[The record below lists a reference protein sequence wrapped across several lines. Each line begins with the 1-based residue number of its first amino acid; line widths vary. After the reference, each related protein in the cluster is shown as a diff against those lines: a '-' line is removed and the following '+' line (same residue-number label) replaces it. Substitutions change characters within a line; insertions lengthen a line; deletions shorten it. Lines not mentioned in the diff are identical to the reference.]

1 MFILAY
7 FVLLGWIPFTLFI
20 FAILPPQRAVITAFI
35 LGWLFMPLAS
45 FGLSGLPDYEKR
57 SAICISVLL
66 ATLLFHSDVL
76 LRLRPRWVD
85 LPMAVFCACPIAS
98 SLNNGMGLYDGLSMT
113 SSNLVMWGLPYI
125 IGRAYF
131 TRLEHLRELAIGFAV
146 GGLIYAPFCLWE
158 TRMSPQLHLNVY
170 GFTTGWGEIKYGG
183 YCPKVFM
190 NNGLELAMW
199 MITTVVVGFWLWA
212 SGSLKRL
219 RDLPFDRLLLG
230 LLVVAVLCRGT
241 GATFLLTVGIAL
253 WFALKWTK
261 LRLPALVLLTF
272 GPLYFITRSTGLWS
286 GRETSDLVRMV
297 VNQTR
302 ADSLLFRLMNED
314 MLAAKALQRP
324 LFGWGGWGRNRVF
337 DEEGRDLTITDG
349 YWIIVLGNF
358 GVVGL
363 TSWTASL
370 LLPMGIMVKRYP
382 APSWRDPSLAVPA
395 VLSIILNIHLIDCT
409 ANAFPNSVY
418 ILSLGAVTEVLA
430 LLRPPARRAPAP
442 TVTLAVNNPLRSSA
456 IRHDWLA
463 RSLKQ
468 QGQTLEAEAAWLSA
482 QRAWSRLAA
491 ESPDVPEY
499 RQHWLDSYNDLAW
512 LLLTTSDWGQHNVSR
527 AILLAEKAVERAPE
541 CGTYW
546 NTLGIAYFRAGDW
559 KAAIAALERSIASD
573 GGGTSFDFFFL
584 GMAYWHQGD
593 EAQAH
598 LWCARADDW
607 MEKNRPGHADLL
619 RFRAEATSLLAG
631 HAPRG

>member
-1 MFILAY
+1 
-7 FVLLGWIPFTLFI
+7 
-20 FAILPPQRAVITAFI
+20 
-35 LGWLFMPLAS
+35 
-45 FGLSGLPDYEKR
+45 
-57 SAICISVLL
+57 
-66 ATLLFHSDVL
+66 
-76 LRLRPRWVD
+76 
-85 LPMAVFCACPIAS
+85 
-98 SLNNGMGLYDGLSMT
+98 
-113 SSNLVMWGLPYI
+113 
-125 IGRAYF
+125 
-131 TRLEHLRELAIGFAV
+131 
-146 GGLIYAPFCLWE
+146 
-158 TRMSPQLHLNVY
+158 
-170 GFTTGWGEIKYGG
+170 
-183 YCPKVFM
+183 M

-302 ADSLLFRLMNED
+302 ADSLLFRLVNED

-337 DEEGRDLTITDG
+337 DEEGRDLYDHRWVLDHYPRKPRRGRPDLLDCVAAATDG
-349 YWIIVLGNF
+349 HHGQAVPG
-358 GVVGL
+358 
-363 TSWTASL
+363 
-370 LLPMGIMVKRYP
+370 
-382 APSWRDPSLAVPA
+382 PSLARPVTRP
-395 VLSIILNIHLIDCT
+395 VCRYFNIVNLHLIDCI
-409 ANAFPNSVY
+409 ANAFPNSIY
-418 ILSLGAVTEVLA
+418 ILSLGAVTEVLTR
-430 LLRPPARRAPAP
+430 LGPPARRAPAP
-442 TVTLAVNNPLRSSA
+442 TMALAVSNPLKSSA
-456 IRHDWLA
+456 IRHDRLA

-468 QGQTLEAEAAWLSA
+468 QGRPREAEAAWLSA

-491 ESPDVPEY
+491 EFPDVPEY
-499 RQHWLDSYNDLAW
+499 RRHWLDGYNDLAW
-512 LLLTTSDWGQHNVSR
+512 LLLTTPDRGQRDVSR

-593 EAQAH
+593 ERRPISGAPAPTNG
-598 LWCARADDW
+598 WKKIARITRTCSASVPRRHHFSPETSRVAESASWVIEPLPHIVQLNNSNYKERDAVGGSPLTLTTGSDLPLGIKRSETTLEAI
-607 MEKNRPGHADLL
+607 EKSDAASRPGP
-619 RFRAEATSLLAG
+619 RTQSLDSGAVSLG
-631 HAPRG
+631 GCCKLITGSIP

>member
-1 MFILAY
+1 MGILVHL
-7 FVLLGWIPFTLFI
+7 VLVGWIPFTLFI
-20 FAILPPQRAVITAFI
+20 FAILPPQRTVITAFI

-45 FGLSGLPDYEKR
+45 FSLSGLPDYEKR

-98 SLNNGMGLYDGLSMT
+98 SLNNGMGLYDGLST
-113 SSNLVMWGLPYI
+113 SFGGLVMWGLPYI

-131 TRLEHLRELAIGFAV
+131 TRLEHLRELAIGFTV

-158 TRMSPQLHLNVY
+158 MRMSPQLHLNVY
-170 GFTTGWGEIKYGG
+170 GFATGWGEIKYGG

-337 DEEGRDLTITDG
+337 DEEGRDLSVTDG
-349 YWIIVLGNF
+349 YWIITLGSL

-382 APSWRDPSLAVPA
+382 APAWRDPSLAPSA
-395 VLSIILNIHLIDCT
+395 AISIVVNLHLIDCI
-409 ANAFPNSVY
+409 ANAFPNSIY
-418 ILSLGAVTEVLA
+418 ILLLGAVTEVLTC
-430 LLRPPARRAPAP
+430 LGPPARRAPAP
-442 TVTLAVNNPLRSSA
+442 TMALAVSNPLKSSA
-456 IRHDWLA
+456 IRHDRLA

-468 QGQTLEAEAAWLSA
+468 QGRPREAEAAWLSA

-491 ESPDVPEY
+491 EFPDVPEY
-499 RQHWLDSYNDLAW
+499 RRHWLDGYNDLAW
-512 LLLTTSDWGQHNVSR
+512 LLLTTPDRGQRDVSR

-541 CGTYW
+541 CGTYR

-598 LWCARADDW
+598 LWCARADEW
-607 MEKNRPGHADLL
+607 MEKNRPDHADLL
-619 RFRAEATSLLAG
+619 RFRAEATSLFSG
-631 HAPRG
+631 DVPRG

>member
-1 MFILAY
+1 MNILVY
-7 FVLLGWIPFTLFI
+7 LVLLGWIPCTLFI
-20 FAILPPQRAVITAFI
+20 FAILPPRRAVITAFI

-57 SAICISVLL
+57 SAICTSVLL
-66 ATLLFHSDVL
+66 ATLLFHPDVL

-85 LPMAVFCACPIAS
+85 LPMAAFCACPIAS
-98 SLNNGMGLYDGLSMT
+98 SLSNEMGLYDGLSMT
-113 SSNLVMWGLPYI
+113 FGNLVMWGLPYI

-131 TRLEHLRELAIGFAV
+131 TRLEHLRELAIGFTV
-146 GGLIYAPFCLWE
+146 GGLVYAPFCLWE
-158 TRMSPQLHLNVY
+158 SRMSPQLHQYVY
-170 GFTTGWGEIKYGG
+170 GFATGWGEVKYGG

-219 RDLPFDRLLLG
+219 RGLPFDRLLLG

-241 GATFLLTVGIAL
+241 GAIFLLTVGIAL

-272 GPLYFITRSTGLWS
+272 GPFYFITRSAGLWS
-286 GRETSDLVRMV
+286 GRETSDLVSMV
-297 VNQTR
+297 VNQRR
-302 ADSLLFRLMNED
+302 AESLLVRLVNED

-349 YWIIVLGNF
+349 YWIIVLGSF
-358 GVVGL
+358 GAVGL
-363 TSWTASL
+363 TSWTVSL

-382 APSWRDPSLAVPA
+382 APAWRDPSLAPPSA
-395 VLSIILNIHLIDCT
+395 ISIVVNLHLIDCI

-418 ILSLGAVTEVLA
+418 ILSLGAVTEVLTR
-430 LLRPPARRAPAP
+430 LGPIAR
-442 TVTLAVNNPLRSSA
+442 LKSSA
-456 IRHDWLA
+456 IRHDRLV

-468 QGQTLEAEAAWLSA
+468 QGRPWEAEEAWLSA
-482 QRAWSRLAA
+482 QGAWSQLVA
-491 ESPDVPEY
+491 EFPDASEY
-499 RQHWLDSYNDLAW
+499 RRHWLDGYNDLAW
-512 LLLTTSDWGQHNVSR
+512 LLLTTPGRRHRDVSR
-527 AILLAEKAVERAPE
+527 AILLAKKAVERAPG

-546 NTLGIAYFRAGDW
+546 NTLGVAYFRAGDW

-607 MEKNRPGHADLL
+607 MEKNRPDHADLL